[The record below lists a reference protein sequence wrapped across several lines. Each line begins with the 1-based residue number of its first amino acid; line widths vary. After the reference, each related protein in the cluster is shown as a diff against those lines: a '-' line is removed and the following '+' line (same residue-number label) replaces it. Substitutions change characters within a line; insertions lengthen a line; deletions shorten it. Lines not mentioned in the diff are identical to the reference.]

1 MSVIHCALILVV
13 ALSSA
18 GDSSGDAEFRR
29 VVEEDWARQEQRLNR
44 QAGSEEAIQEAI
56 RRATLLLDDL
66 SSGAG
71 ASAFAR
77 ERARLRKLSGRAER
91 AGKLSDE
98 KRLELY
104 HAVRWLARDAAL
116 RNPLVGESPLYFMQR
131 RRFICQMLHE
141 YLGYYYDYGDIEG
154 GGVYVLARPGRSFE
168 KRELIAGRLPRGNY
182 TTLALSYDAKT
193 LYFAFAPRA
202 AEGKPDFYSPE
213 RRCFHLYAMD
223 VDGGNLRQ
231 LTAGPDDDFDPC
243 PLPDG
248 GLAFMSSRRGG
259 FTRCNNPW
267 EPLPAHTLHRLE
279 ADGTVRA
286 LSVHETSE
294 WHPQVLN
301 DGRIAYTRWDYVDR
315 SAAHFHG
322 IWVTN
327 PDGTNSRQLFG
338 NYTQRINACYQAHPI
353 PDSTRV
359 AFLAGAHHANVGGSL
374 VLLQPALAK
383 FDATDG
389 SDGFGAIESITP
401 EVCYPEAPDTWP
413 MTYYHSPWP
422 LSENFFLISYSFDP
436 LPGMSARTKKDT
448 ETGLYLLDRFG
459 NLELLYRDSGISS
472 MYPIP
477 ARPRPAPPVIPSSL
491 NPALG
496 NEGEFFLG
504 DVYQSHLPFPA
515 GRTVRALRIFQILP
529 KSETHVANKPRLG
542 YANAESARML
552 LGTVPVET
560 DGSAYFRAPALKPLA
575 FQAVDGEGRAVQG
588 MRSVVYLQPGERRS
602 CVGCHE
608 STAQAAGAVA
618 AKTLAGQRGPSAL
631 TPGPDGSIPWSF
643 TRLVQ
648 PILDRKCVSCHD
660 TKAQPPLA
668 AKPAE
673 LFTESYTKLQP
684 YARWYEWGDKSISVI
699 ASRPGEMPS
708 DVSPLTG
715 ILRDANHA
723 SVKLSDDEWRRIY
736 LWLDANGAF
745 YGAYSQP
752 EQAAQL
758 RGEAIAPP
766 ALQ

>member
-1 MSVIHCALILVV
+1 VLTLYSVIIFCAGM
-13 ALSSA
+13 AA
-18 GDSSGDAEFRR
+18 GDRGQEAAFRHA
-29 VVEEDWARQEQRLNR
+29 VEADWARQEQRAGR
-44 QAGSEEAIQEAI
+44 QAGSEEAIAEAV
-56 RRATLLLDDL
+56 RRATLLLGDL
-66 SSGAG
+66 TAGTGAPDM
-71 ASAFAR
+71 SK
-77 ERARLRKLSGRAER
+77 EQARLKKLSARATR
-91 AGKLSDE
+91 AAAFSEE
-98 KRLELY
+98 KRLALY
-104 HAVRWLARDAAL
+104 HELRWLTRAAAL
-116 RNPLVGESPLYFMQR
+116 RNPLLGDTSLYFMQR

-154 GGVYVLARPGRSFE
+154 GGIYALAEPGRSFE
-168 KRELIAGRLPRGNY
+168 KRELIQGRLPRGNY

-193 LYFAFAPRA
+193 VYFAFAPRA
-202 AEGKPDFYSPE
+202 PEGKPDFYSPE

-223 VDGGNLRQ
+223 ADGANLRQ
-231 LTAGPDDDFDPC
+231 LTDGPDDDFDPC

-248 GLAFMSSRRGG
+248 ALAFMSSRRGG

-279 ADGTVRA
+279 KDGSVRP

-294 WHPQVLN
+294 WHPHVLN

-353 PDSTRV
+353 PNSTRV

-374 VLLQPALAK
+374 VLVQPALARL
-383 FDATDG
+383 DAADG
-389 SDGFGAIESITP
+389 GDSFASIESITP
-401 EVCYPEAPDTWP
+401 EVCFAEAPDTWP
-413 MTYYHSPWP
+413 LTYYHSPWP
-422 LSENFFLISYSFDP
+422 LSEKYFLISYSFDP

-459 NLELLYRDSGISS
+459 NLELLYRDEGISS

-477 ARPRPAPPVIPSSL
+477 ARPRPAPPAIPSSL

-496 NEGEFFLG
+496 DEGEFFLG

-515 GRTVRALRIFQILP
+515 GRAIRALRVFQILP

-552 LGTVPVET
+552 LGTVPVES

-608 STAQAAGAVA
+608 STAQTAGAVA
-618 AKTLAGQRGPSAL
+618 AKTLAGQRAPSVL
-631 TPGPDGSIPWSF
+631 TPGPDGSMPWSF
-643 TRLVQ
+643 PRLVQ
-648 PILDRKCVSCHD
+648 PIIEHKCAACHD
-660 TKAQPPLA
+660 EKAKLPLT
-668 AKPAE
+668 AKAGEIFPQFYE
-673 LFTESYTKLQP
+673 NLKP

-699 ASRPGEMPS
+699 ASRPGEMPC
-708 DVSPLTG
+708 DVSPLTA
-715 ILRDANHA
+715 ILHNHKA
-723 SVKLSDDEWRRIY
+723 LKLSDDEWRRIY

-758 RGEAIAPP
+758 RGEAIPPP